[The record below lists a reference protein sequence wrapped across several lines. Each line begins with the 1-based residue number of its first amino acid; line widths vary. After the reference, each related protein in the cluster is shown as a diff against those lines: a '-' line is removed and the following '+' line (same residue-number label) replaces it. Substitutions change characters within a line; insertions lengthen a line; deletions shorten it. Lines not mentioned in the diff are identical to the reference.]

1 MIYTELT
8 CKAMMTAYNA
18 HHGQLDVNGVPYI
31 FHPYHVA
38 EQMKDEITVCVALLH
53 DVVED
58 TGVTMDELAAE
69 FPDEVI
75 GALKLL
81 THEPGTDY
89 YEYVKR
95 ICTNP
100 VARAVK
106 MGDMLHNMD
115 ETRIYDKSRV
125 SEERLKHWREKYA
138 RAMKILE
145 GSPVEI

>member
-18 HHGQLDVNGVPYI
+18 HQGQLDVNGVPYI

-106 MGDMLHNMD
+106 MEDMLHNMD
-115 ETRIYDKSRV
+115 ESRIYDKSKV

-138 RAMKILE
+138 RAIKILE
-145 GSPVEI
+145 GSSVEI